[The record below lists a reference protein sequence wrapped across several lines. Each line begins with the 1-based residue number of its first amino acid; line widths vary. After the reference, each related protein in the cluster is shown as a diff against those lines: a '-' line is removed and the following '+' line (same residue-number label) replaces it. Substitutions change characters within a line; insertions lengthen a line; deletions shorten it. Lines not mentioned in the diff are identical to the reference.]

1 MSNDGSEL
9 APGAMVDAAI
19 TSRRSLRAFLPTPV
33 PRATIEHLLDVAARA
48 PSGTNMQPWRGHV
61 LAGEKLRHF
70 CDTVEA
76 AFLGGK
82 PDERDYRYYP
92 ETFFEPYLSRRREVG
107 WGLYALLGIA
117 RGETEKMRLQHARN
131 FRFFGAPVGVIFT
144 VDRRLEIGSWLDYGM
159 FLQNVMV
166 AARGIG
172 LHTCPQAAFA
182 GMPNTVRAALDLPHQ
197 DVIVCGM
204 AIGHAD
210 PNAVENALHTT
221 RAPAREFMTFTGF
234 NE

>member
-1 MSNDGSEL
+1 
-9 APGAMVDAAI
+9 MVDAAI

-210 PNAVENALHTT
+210 PNAVENTLRTT
-221 RAPAREFMTFTGF
+221 RVPAREFTTFTGF
-234 NE
+234 EDCK

>member
-1 MSNDGSEL
+1 MSESGSV
-9 APGAMVDAAI
+9 VDAAI

-48 PSGTNMQPWRGHV
+48 PSGTNMQPWCGHV
-61 LAGEKLRHF
+61 LAGEKLRRF

-76 AFLGGK
+76 AFLAGN

-117 RGETEKMRLQHARN
+117 RGETEKMHLQHARN

-182 GMPNTVRAALDLPHQ
+182 GLPNIVRAALDLPHQ
-197 DVIVCGM
+197 QVVVCGM

-210 PNAVENALHTT
+210 PDAVENTLRTT
-221 RAPAREFMTFTGF
+221 RVPARDFMSFTGF
-234 NE
+234 DD